1 MGLSEGGVSIGPEV
15 LAKTEY
21 GAGYLGKIWIFVDDG
36 LEQLHSVLTSKGRE
50 TSDHLMQKTTQAP
63 PIHIHSMSHFLHNF
77 WREVLRSPADRVG
90 SLLVL
95 QDLAQSKV
103 SELDVSDSINDDIF
117 WLKAVYS

>member
-1 MGLSEGGVSIGPEV
+1 MGLSEGGVSAGPEA

-50 TSDHLMQKTTQAP
+50 SSDHLMQKTAQAP
-63 PIHIHSMSHFLHNF
+63 PIHIHSMPHLLHNF
-77 WREVLRSPADRVG
+77 WRKVLRSPADRVG

-95 QDLAQSKV
+95 QDLAQSEV